1 MIMVQDL
8 QAHENAGKN
17 LLYIAQLNKAQDS
30 GVLKKIIGT
39 VDAARKIGLMA
50 DAEIVE
56 DISYTGWIAV
66 FKLIV
71 NAKVDII
78 ILRSCGIL
86 VLLKLLLMCLHLF
99 KFLCLSRAQEREL
112 IIKYSFLSF

>member
-78 ILRSCGIL
+78 ILRSL
-86 VLLKLLLMCLHLF
+86 V
-99 KFLCLSRAQEREL
+99 FLC
-112 IIKYSFLSF
+112 FF